1 MPYVKPDIPFYSILY
16 YEQTLPFYIKRTFTL
31 VQYQDE
37 MDFGIQ
43 QEPEKWIPDLAGFA
57 ERWKKDKEALA
68 IVQLH
73 NYPQLEGLK
82 LPMKEIFRD
91 EHFVVVMKP

>member
-1 MPYVKPDIPFYSILY
+1 MLT
-16 YEQTLPFYIKRTFTL
+16 YEQTLSFYLKRTFTL

-57 ERWKKDKEALA
+57 ERWRQDKEALA
-68 IVQLH
+68 IVETH
-73 NYPQLEGLK
+73 NYPQVEKLG
-82 LPMKEIFRD
+82 LPMNEIFRD
-91 EHFVVVMKP
+91 EHFVVVKKP